1 MSTIIELFTNF
12 QVELK
17 AAQDKIDEQSQIIA
31 NYQTTT
37 DNLRAELEYCYTK
50 KRTVKTPIED

>member
-1 MSTIIELFTNF
+1 MSTIIELFTNL

-37 DNLRAELEYCYTK
+37 DNLRAELEYCYMK
-50 KRTVKTPIED
+50 KRVTKTTIED